1 MLFGKFCRK
10 KIQRQEVLEL
20 LREEIEKVQE
30 KKIVELI
37 QEKKKDEIAK
47 IYEEINVAFLETFIK
62 KQRTILELHDSEIP
76 KYTSIETIFVL
87 SRSGCTDFELF
98 YDIED
103 FKFLLIAEG
112 GEVGACIADILDT
125 KDVCNLTLNNFMLM

>member
-47 IYEEINVAFLETFIK
+47 IYEEINFGTTRFGNSKVYFNRNYFCS
-62 KQRTILELHDSEIP
+62 KQEWLHR
-76 KYTSIETIFVL
+76 F
-87 SRSGCTDFELF
+87 
-98 YDIED
+98 
-103 FKFLLIAEG
+103 
-112 GEVGACIADILDT
+112 
-125 KDVCNLTLNNFMLM
+125 

>member
-47 IYEEINVAFLETFIK
+47 IYEEINVDFLEEFIK

-76 KYTSIETIFVL
+76 KYTSIETVFIL
-87 SRSGCTDFELF
+87 SKSNCSNFELF
-98 YDIED
+98 CNIED

-112 GEVGACIADILDT
+112 EKVGVRIADILDT
-125 KDVCNLTLNNFMLM
+125 KGVCNLTLDDFMLK